1 MSHERTGSEASSFGS
16 QSKHLAALA
25 PRARGEGGGGAR
37 THLTPDFPS
46 QAGGRNGLPPA
57 KGKMGVFGCG
67 RTVRLTRGGALL
79 FAGGFDVPGGGGRA
93 SAVSVV
99 TTASWACGGVSSGMQ
114 CRLGAGE

>member
-57 KGKMGVFGCG
+57 KGKMGVWMWAHCAANAG
-67 RTVRLTRGGALL
+67 RSCLPVASMCPGVGVGRVLSLWSRQLPGRV
-79 FAGGFDVPGGGGRA
+79 AG
-93 SAVSVV
+93 
-99 TTASWACGGVSSGMQ
+99 
-114 CRLGAGE
+114 